1 MEVSTVT
8 TINLLTKLQ
17 EVPDVRRR
25 EGRLHPLAR

>member
-25 EGRLHPLAR
+25 QERLYPLAR